1 MKKRL
6 FALLLAASLCGAL
19 LAGCGGGNDAQQGA
33 GDAAASGDA
42 GTQADAPKDGGKY
55 AIFIATNSNA
65 FTMAVGDAA
74 VAKGKELGAEV
85 TVFDGKG
92 DQNTQVGQI
101 ETCITQGYD
110 GLIIE
115 PVTNDGVNQVI
126 KEAQDAG
133 IPCMTVIQTC
143 AIQDELPAFVGQ
155 SNVEGSYEQAKAACE
170 AIGGKGNVCIIK
182 GQMGTSGEI
191 DCTTGIE
198 KALAEYPDV
207 KVIEE
212 QSANWMI
219 DESLKVTETWLQKHN
234 DIDAIIAENG
244 NMAVGATK
252 ACVDAGV
259 KDQIYVCGR
268 DAVADELASIKKG
281 EQNATIYQDPVGIG
295 SMAVDTMHKL
305 VNGEP
310 VEKMTYSQNIV
321 VNKDN
326 VDEYLQ

>member
-1 MKKRL
+1 MKKKI
-6 FALLLAASLCGAL
+6 LAMLMAATMCIGL
-19 LAGCGGGNDAQQGA
+19 LAGCGGNSAPSGGNASSSGN
-33 GDAAASGDA
+33 AAASGSSNASD
-42 GTQADAPKDGGKY
+42 KY

-65 FTMAVGDAA
+65 FTMAVGDSA
-74 VAKGKELGAEV
+74 VAKGKELGVEV
-85 TVFDGKG
+85 TVFDGKA
-92 DQNTQVGQI
+92 DQNTQVSQI
-101 ETCITQGYD
+101 ETCITQGYT

-115 PVTNDGVNQVI
+115 PVTNDGCNQVI

-133 IPCMTVIQTC
+133 IPVMTVIQTC
-143 AIQDELPAFVGQ
+143 AIQDQLPAFVGQ

-170 AIGGKGNVCIIK
+170 AIGGKGNVCILK

-198 KALAEYPDV
+198 RALAEYPEV
-207 KVIEE
+207 TVLEA

-219 DESLKVTETWLQKHN
+219 DEALKVTETWLQKHS

-259 KDQIYVCGR
+259 KDQVYVCGR
-268 DAVADELASIKKG
+268 DAVADELASIQKG
-281 EQNATIYQDPVGIG
+281 EQDATIYQDPVGIG
-295 SMAVDTMHKL
+295 SMAVETMHKI
-305 VNGEP
+305 VNGET
-310 VEKMTYSQNIV
+310 VEPMTYSQNIV

-326 VDEYLQ
+326 VDEYI